1 MLIQCWCCAVA
12 CELMVQHVRT
22 KLASRGVAF
31 KDEGTHL
38 LRTLVES
45 PAAGNQFVCLL
56 PPPFQST
63 LHYGC
68 CLLQRAVAITLAIC
82 PRKSQY
88 WKPPPV
94 CGKLV

>member
-56 PPPFQST
+56 PPISIDSSLWVLPAAASGGYNVSN
-63 LHYGC
+63 LPKE
-68 CLLQRAVAITLAIC
+68 ITVLEAT
-82 PRKSQY
+82 PGLR
-88 WKPPPV
+88 
-94 CGKLV
+94 